1 MLLQT
6 EKTAGFLIA
15 AVPFGTAAIV
25 LPQRLGVFGNHGFGL
40 GESTQDWYVLTAS
53 LLGAVSLLLLSM
65 AARSFLVTRGRWG
78 YNATHWLYGLQAL
91 ILLNLSRDTYG
102 SVGAFGG
109 HLGAATLIVLTTV
122 GITLFR
128 MRHFLADLVPD
139 HGPIIIFLG
148 KCLLVSTAI
157 LWLGVLGSGRIQNV
171 YLAMGYLVAI
181 FALSIHSWMQR
192 ERLLR
197 RGPLRVIPEEV
208 ARTLP
213 VRTGRVIT
221 PNRAKIQQTDG
232 LEGEPVKRLE
242 PLETN
247 FTEGEVEIDHD
258 SIVAESKMAGVHVC
272 DIKFRTFASI
282 GSTIVG
288 QDTALKRVEMD
299 LKQALS
305 GLSRDP
311 KRPLWS
317 FLFMGPSGVGKTETA
332 KMIAAAVYGDASR
345 IARFNMNEAKGEGAQ
360 WRAFGPPRGYK
371 GSDHGGLLTAQ
382 IQKLNGSC
390 VILLD
395 ELEKGAQEIFDGVM
409 TALDEGYV
417 EDASAGLRIPITDS
431 VIVMTSNIM
440 AGHKDLHNTPED
452 ILRADLIQAKV
463 ITDRGAN
470 TPFRPEFVG
479 RIQRVVPFAP
489 IGTEHLEQL
498 ILQCYQE
505 VARQL
510 KEAMKI
516 DAPCM
521 TLAVLKFLMGKLDS
535 AEGGARQVKRVVTQT
550 FFDFV
555 TEHDIKPIK
564 TPVFWNYDQE
574 TQVLALVR
582 KDALPETLKVSGD
595 HSEQMW
601 NAAITTGVIRE

>member
-1 MLLQT
+1 MMSQ
-6 EKTAGFLIA
+6 KDKAASFLIA
-15 AVPFGTAAIV
+15 TIVFGTSAIV
-25 LPQRLGVFGNHGFGL
+25 LPHQVAVFSL
-40 GESTQDWYVLTAS
+40 GEPPQDWYFITSA
-53 LLGAVSLLLLSM
+53 LLGTVALLLLSM
-65 AARSFLVTRGRWG
+65 AARHLLAAYGRWG
-78 YNATHWLYGLQAL
+78 YNATYWLYAIQGLL
-91 ILLNLSRDTYG
+91 FLNFARDVYG
-102 SVGAFGG
+102 VVPLFGG
-109 HLGAATLIVLTTV
+109 HLGLATLVVLTTV
-122 GITLFR
+122 CATLFR

-139 HGPIIIFLG
+139 HGPMIVFLG
-148 KCLLVSTAI
+148 KCLLVSTVT
-157 LWLGVLGSGRIQNV
+157 LWAGVLTSGHVQSTHIA
-171 YLAMGYLVAI
+171 LAYMGAI

-197 RGPLRVIPEEV
+197 RGPLRAIPEEV
-208 ARTLP
+208 ANTLP

-221 PNRAKIQQTDG
+221 PNRTKILQTDG
-232 LEGEPVKRLE
+232 LEGEPTNRIALE
-242 PLETN
+242 PMETN
-247 FTEGEVEIDHD
+247 FLEGEVEIDHEA
-258 SIVAESKMAGVHVC
+258 IVAEGKMAGVHVC
-272 DIKFRTFASI
+272 DIRFRTFASI
-282 GSTIVG
+282 GCAIVG
-288 QDTALKRVEMD
+288 QDQALKRVEMD

-311 KRPLWS
+311 KKPIWS

-332 KMIAAAVYGDASR
+332 KLIAAAVYGDASR

-371 GSDHGGLLTAQ
+371 GSDQGGLLTAQ
-382 IQKLNGSC
+382 IQKFNGSC

-440 AGHKDLHNTPED
+440 ATHKDLHDTHED
-452 ILRADLIQAKV
+452 ILRANLIQARV
-463 ITDRGAN
+463 VTERGAT

-489 IGTEHLEQL
+489 IGAEHLETL
-498 ILQCYQE
+498 ILQCYQG

-510 KEAMKI
+510 KETMKI

-521 TLAVLKFLMGKLDS
+521 TLAVLKLLVGKLDS

-555 TEHDIKPIK
+555 TEYDIKPLK
-564 TPVFWNYDQE
+564 TQVFWNYDPE

-582 KDALPETLKVSGD
+582 KNALAETLKVDVD
-595 HSEQMW
+595 HSERMW
-601 NAAITTGVIRE
+601 NTGVATGVLRG